1 MARPTTYNE
10 DIAAEVCGYL
20 ALGESLR
27 KVCRRKG
34 MPAPSTV
41 FLWLR
46 DHQEFSE
53 QYARAKE
60 EAADMFVEDILE
72 IADNSKKDKLPVYK
86 VDEITGEKTL
96 VGYTESKNSVRRA
109 QVQIDSRK
117 WLAMKLKPKKY
128 GEKLDMTTN
137 GNDIGVAL
145 SAEQS
150 EQLIRARANRSDS

>member
-10 DIAAEVCGYL
+10 DTAAILCGYL
-20 ALGESLR
+20 AQGESLR
-27 KVCRRKG
+27 KACGHTG
-34 MPAPSTV
+34 MPHISTV
-41 FLWLR
+41 FRWMR
-46 DHQEFSE
+46 DNPGFSE

-60 EAADMFVEDILE
+60 EAADMFVEDILH
-72 IADNSKKDKLPVYK
+72 IADNAKNDKIPVYK
-86 VDEITGEKTL
+86 LNDLTGKKEL

-137 GNDIGVAL
+137 GNDIGVAI
-145 SAEQS
+145 SAKQS
-150 EQLIRARANRSDS
+150 EQLIRARANRRDS

>member
-10 DIAAEVCGYL
+10 DIAAEICGYL
-20 ALGESLR
+20 AMGESLR
-27 KVCRRKG
+27 KVCRRAG

-46 DHQEFSE
+46 QQKDFSE

-60 EAADMFVEDILE
+60 EAADMFIEDIIE
-72 IADNSKKDKLPVYK
+72 IADNAKKDKIPVYK
-86 VDEITGEKTL
+86 LNEETGKKEL

-137 GNDIGVAL
+137 GNDIGVAI
-145 SAEQS
+145 SAKQS
-150 EQLIRARANRSDS
+150 EQLIRARANRRDS